1 MDTHNLHYVGDM
13 RQTCL
18 TSNSKIHGV
27 IDLTLVTEDLR
38 EGTLLRGR
46 YLTAAVS
53 IVIERYEV
61 EGTLL
66 STEYRSGS
74 YEGSQELS

>member
-1 MDTHNLHYVGDM
+1 M
-13 RQTCL
+13 RPE
-18 TSNSKIHGV
+18 V
-27 IDLTLVTEDLR
+27 AA
-38 EGTLLRGR
+38 EGPKQLLRGR

-66 STEYRSGS
+66 SIEYRSES
-74 YEGSQELS
+74 YEGSRESS